1 MRTKVKVMIAFIA
14 VIAVS
19 FIGYN
24 VYKAQSTKLLSDIAM
39 ANVEALA
46 TPEGDDWVKEN
57 LDTTCAYCINMV
69 GGHGVFSTVS
79 MVLVVVITQFVLPDI
94 VGDYSIIGDKIK
106 KIKTSYCR
114 FL

>member
-46 TPEGDDWVKEN
+46 LDETEGTCTVRVSCGGDNNFAECSGSICERQETAFSSWVKC
-57 LDTTCAYCINMV
+57 DGT
-69 GGHGVFSTVS
+69 
-79 MVLVVVITQFVLPDI
+79 
-94 VGDYSIIGDKIK
+94 
-106 KIKTSYCR
+106 KTSC
-114 FL
+114 

>member
-46 TPEGDDWVKEN
+46 LDETEGTCTVRAECSGSICERQETAFSSWVKC
-57 LDTTCAYCINMV
+57 DGT
-69 GGHGVFSTVS
+69 
-79 MVLVVVITQFVLPDI
+79 
-94 VGDYSIIGDKIK
+94 
-106 KIKTSYCR
+106 KTSC
-114 FL
+114 

>member
-1 MRTKVKVMIAFIA
+1 MKKKVKAMIAFIA

-24 VYKAQSTKLLSDIAM
+24 VYKVQSTELLSDIAM

-46 TPEGDDWVKEN
+46 TPEGDDWVKKN

-69 GGHGVFSTVS
+69 GGHGVF
-79 MVLVVVITQFVLPDI
+79 F
-94 VGDYSIIGDKIK
+94 
-106 KIKTSYCR
+106 YCQYV
-114 FL
+114 FY

>member
-1 MRTKVKVMIAFIA
+1 MLIVLIWLVDM
-14 VIAVS
+14 VS
-19 FIGYN
+19 
-24 VYKAQSTKLLSDIAM
+24 
-39 ANVEALA
+39 
-46 TPEGDDWVKEN
+46 
-57 LDTTCAYCINMV
+57 
-69 GGHGVFSTVS
+69 FSTVS